1 MENITQ
7 GIIMKLSQLNEASKK
22 NTSIAVYFDKKS
34 KSLKVAD
41 NKTPKNEVH
50 SVKSKEE
57 YIKLGKQFKINVTEA
72 DWLKLSSKPTA
83 PTSKAKDPRFIKALE
98 AMEEDILKKSDTKA
112 YKGI

>member
-1 MENITQ
+1 
-7 GIIMKLSQLNEASKK
+7 MKLSQLNEAAKQ
-22 NTSIAVYFDKKS
+22 NLAVAVYFDKKL

-41 NKTPKNEVH
+41 SKTQKNEIH

-57 YIKLGKQFKINVTEA
+57 FIKLGKQFKITVTEA